1 VAICTK
7 NKINVFGK
15 IENNEM
21 HLNLFGEIV
30 NSCWHDLINHYKN
43 IELDEY
49 IIMPNHFHGIIWLVG
64 NGLKPF
70 QKTTNQPVG
79 NGLKPFRN
87 HNQDITS
94 PNRKILQPDRQ
105 SEEQFK
111 TVPKLKPETIQQG
124 RNGLKPNKNTK
135 EQFETVP
142 YKIHGLPEIIRGFK
156 TFSSRR
162 VNEIK
167 TNEPFRWQKSYFDRI
182 IRNDKELNN
191 IRNYIIQNP
200 MNWEKDDNFSF

>member
-1 VAICTK
+1 MNNRKLNRLYGYDYSSLGAYFVAICTK
-7 NKINVFGK
+7 NKINVLGK

-21 HLNLFGEIV
+21 YLNQFGEIV

-43 IELDEY
+43 IALDEY

-79 NGLKPFRN
+79 NGLKPFRRTTDQN
-87 HNQDITS
+87 ITS
-94 PNRKILQPDRQ
+94 T
-105 SEEQFK
+105 E
-111 TVPKLKPETIQQG
+111 
-124 RNGLKPNKNTK
+124 RNGLKPFPT
-135 EQFETVP
+135 Q
-142 YKIHGLPEIIRGFK
+142 HGLPEIIRGFK

-200 MNWEKDDNFSF
+200 MNWEKDDNFQF